1 MVNQKHAKSNQKI
14 HNSNLG
20 ELTGAICLPEDFFWD
35 SNYSWF
41 ENVIYFFDSIV
52 NPDGNYKA
60 NIRYLIKA
68 FYCFDFGGFIDCRQ
82 YGHCVTSQ

>member
-41 ENVIYFFDSIV
+41 ENVIYFFDSII
-52 NPDGNYKA
+52 NSDSYYKA
-60 NIRYLIKA
+60 NTGYSIKA
-68 FYCFDFGGFIDCRQ
+68 FYCFDLRDFINSCE
-82 YGHCVTSQ
+82 YGNCISS